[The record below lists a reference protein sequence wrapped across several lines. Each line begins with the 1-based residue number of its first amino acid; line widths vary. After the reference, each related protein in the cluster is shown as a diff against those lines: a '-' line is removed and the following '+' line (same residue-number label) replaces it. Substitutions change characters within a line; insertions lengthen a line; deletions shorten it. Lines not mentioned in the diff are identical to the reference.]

1 MKQKI
6 KNILGASNARKVGLT
21 LKYLKVSKNRFIRRI
36 SGITENIPSLETRI
50 FALPDAH
57 MFFGYYDLPQFSFDD
72 NLVLATAVPLTNQ
85 THAPTHLMKLGYFD
99 MRAAEPEFHTFGQ
112 TNTWCWQQGCRLQ
125 WYPFQG
131 SSVVLYNTMV
141 DGRYGCV
148 LQNIFDG
155 EIIKSFQRPIYSVSR
170 DGHFGLSLNFARLQ
184 RLRPGYGYDL
194 LPDETKND
202 TMPHSDGIWRI
213 DMETGEEKLL
223 FSIRDISKIL
233 KQANNTYAP
242 HYFNHILFNISGT
255 RFMFFQIQQLSDGAR
270 KINMLS
276 SDIEGN
282 DIFILNDSGH
292 ASHYTWKDDNH
303 LLCYSTV
310 TGKGEGYYIY
320 KDRSDEIWQLG
331 KNTLF
336 EDGHPSYVPTGRQL
350 ITDTYPD
357 KYSEQALL
365 MYDYNDDKLIV
376 LDREYSPVLFDGETR
391 CDLHPRLSRSGKYIC
406 VDCILNN
413 KRVMKLFDISPIA
426 NSRMAL
432 KNLIS
437 EEKT

>member
-1 MKQKI
+1 MKQTI

-36 SGITENIPSLETRI
+36 SGISESIPSLETRI

-57 MFFGYYDLPQFSFDD
+57 MFFGYYDLPQFSCDE
-72 NLVLATAVPLTNQ
+72 NLVLATAVPLINQ
-85 THAPTHLMKLGYFD
+85 SPTSSHIMKLGYFD
-99 MRAAEPEFHTFGQ
+99 IRDAKPKFNVVGQ
-112 TNTWCWQQGCRLQ
+112 TSTWCWQQGCRLQ

-155 EIIKSFQRPIYSVSR
+155 AIIKSFQRPIYSVSR

-184 RLRPGYGYDL
+184 RLRPGYGYGL
-194 LPDETKND
+194 LLDETKND
-202 TMPHSDGIWRI
+202 LMPDSDGIWRI

-223 FSIRDISKIL
+223 FSTLDIAEIL
-233 KQANNTYAP
+233 KKKANSSAP
-242 HYFNHILFNISGT
+242 HYSNHILFNISGT
-255 RFMFFQIQQLSDGAR
+255 RFMFFHIQQLSHGAR
-270 KINMLS
+270 KISMLS
-276 SDIEGN
+276 SNIEGN
-282 DIFILNDSGH
+282 DIFVLNDSGH

-303 LLCYSTV
+303 LLCYSAV
-310 TGKGEGYYIY
+310 AGKGEGYYIY
-320 KDRSDEIWQLG
+320 KDKSDEIWQLG
-331 KNTLF
+331 QNTLF
-336 EDGHPSYVPTGRQL
+336 EDGHPSYVPTGRHL

-365 MYDYNDDKLIV
+365 LYDYNDDKLIV
-376 LDREYSPVLFDGETR
+376 LDREYNPVRFDGETR
-391 CDLHPRLSRSGKYIC
+391 CDLHPRLSRSGKYVCI
-406 VDCILNN
+406 DCIINN
-413 KRVMKLFDISPIA
+413 KRVMRLFDISPIA
-426 NSRMAL
+426 NRRMAL
-432 KNLIS
+432 KNLIP